1 MAEKKYWL
9 KGHKIGV
16 ASVTESTGEHT
27 PLTAGTVVELIV
39 YKRPPRFTS
48 SNMDKT
54 LQKLTESSSG
64 GDGYLPDEL
73 SDSVLYRAIQRASEL
88 SGDMEKAM
96 YYENQF
102 MKQLTRFKK
111 WRNRNRDA
119 SHYVIKA
126 EQF

>member
-1 MAEKKYWL
+1 MAENKYWL
-9 KGHKIGV
+9 KGHKVGV

-39 YKRPPRFTS
+39 YKRPPKFTS
-48 SNMDKT
+48 SNMDKS
-54 LQKLTESSSG
+54 LQTLTESSSG
-64 GDGYLPDEL
+64 DDGYLPEEM
-73 SDSVLYRAIQRASEL
+73 SDPVLYRSMQKAAEM
-88 SGDMEKAM
+88 SGDMDKAM
-96 YYENQF
+96 YYENQY

-119 SHYVIKA
+119 SSFVIKA